1 MRELMKALSDFET
14 QLMENHGVTL
24 NEAMTLCAV
33 GDECITASVISER
46 TGLRPSHTSKVVSS
60 LESKKYVIRKL
71 GKQDKRQMYL
81 SLSTRGKECLSR
93 IKVHAFDIPPMLQPI
108 LQEYQ
113 QSKVEGL

>member
-1 MRELMKALSDFET
+1 MRDLMKSLSDLEV
-14 QLMENHGVTL
+14 QLMESHGVTL
-24 NEAMTLCAV
+24 NEAMALCAM

-81 SLSTRGKECLSR
+81 SLSALGKECLAQ
-93 IKVHAFDIPPMLQPI
+93 IKGHAFDIPPMLQPI
-108 LQEYQ
+108 FQGYHQ
-113 QSKVEGL
+113 DGNF